1 MDATLEV
8 TNEKVNGNSRL
19 QIWGPKPNKRSNST
33 VLIGKIGG
41 NDPNIVEILAN
52 GIIKPL
58 LEHLLTNVDAK
69 GLLKESEPKKEIKE
83 RQEEKKKSKEKSKP
97 KPQPEKFNSTD
108 CDTCGE
114 GLQSIRSLRRHKRQE
129 HIEAQPPA
137 GTKRRCMTE
146 TNNVINPRL
155 NDPTNSPP
163 SKLRAVTE
171 TVVHDEGTP
180 QLKDQ
185 SVEVTPRK
193 KEENFD
199 LVKALEETIKKLMEQ
214 KEEDKKII
222 SILQEDL
229 IKANEYVTAAS
240 EREAAKLDNQ
250 QEDFLTDSEEERV
263 HRNVKKGRGFL
274 KAKRT
279 LNKNTIQTNKCTN
292 CEEYFESMEDLNM
305 HIENHE
311 TEASILAKGKSIG
324 FRRTDPMSATMAK
337 AATQKI
343 NTLCHICSLRCQTK
357 EKLETHMKN
366 HTKEQDYYSM
376 KYLQKA
382 IEPIVTQEAI
392 ESAQGSQSDN
402 KCRKCGII
410 FSDPDDL
417 KKHVKIKHKTH
428 RPCKNFSNDILLNKC
443 SWNEKCDYNHIILK
457 PGTWLCWDC
466 GNIFASNNDM
476 MTHRK
481 KNHDVPIFRLLKTD
495 AGCDKSDEVC
505 WYKHKGNQHERKAQN
520 AHDNPNTAQAKL
532 DFPEAT
538 QNKSIPN
545 RETEDTPTKMETLMW
560 EMMKQNKTM
569 MESILCMIQQNQHQI
584 SRQFQS

>member
-1 MDATLEV
+1 
-8 TNEKVNGNSRL
+8 
-19 QIWGPKPNKRSNST
+19 
-33 VLIGKIGG
+33 
-41 NDPNIVEILAN
+41 
-52 GIIKPL
+52 
-58 LEHLLTNVDAK
+58 
-69 GLLKESEPKKEIKE
+69 
-83 RQEEKKKSKEKSKP
+83 
-97 KPQPEKFNSTD
+97 
-108 CDTCGE
+108 
-114 GLQSIRSLRRHKRQE
+114 
-129 HIEAQPPA
+129 
-137 GTKRRCMTE
+137 
-146 TNNVINPRL
+146 
-155 NDPTNSPP
+155 
-163 SKLRAVTE
+163 
-171 TVVHDEGTP
+171 
-180 QLKDQ
+180 
-185 SVEVTPRK
+185 
-193 KEENFD
+193 
-199 LVKALEETIKKLMEQ
+199 
-214 KEEDKKII
+214 
-222 SILQEDL
+222 
-229 IKANEYVTAAS
+229 
-240 EREAAKLDNQ
+240 
-250 QEDFLTDSEEERV
+250 
-263 HRNVKKGRGFL
+263 
-274 KAKRT
+274 
-279 LNKNTIQTNKCTN
+279 
-292 CEEYFESMEDLNM
+292 
-305 HIENHE
+305 
-311 TEASILAKGKSIG
+311 
-324 FRRTDPMSATMAK
+324 
-337 AATQKI
+337 
-343 NTLCHICSLRCQTK
+343 
-357 EKLETHMKN
+357 MKN